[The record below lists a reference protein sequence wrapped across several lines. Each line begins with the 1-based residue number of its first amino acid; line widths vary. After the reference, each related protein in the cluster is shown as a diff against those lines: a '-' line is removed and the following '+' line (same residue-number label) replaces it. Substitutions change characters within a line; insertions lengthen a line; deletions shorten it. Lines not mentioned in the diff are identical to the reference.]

1 MTINTALALGLIM
14 SLIIN
19 VFGLW
24 YIRALLG
31 RLRWISQNINDL
43 VQIIEIYKS
52 NLDGVQQLEQFY
64 GDQEIKNLV
73 LHTASLLDILEDY
86 KEVVLITEPIEYND
100 EESETQQKEEQNA
113 ETQVQEKHVLYA
125 GTRERNN

>member
-1 MTINTALALGLIM
+1 MTINIALTLGLIM

-24 YIRALLG
+24 YVRALLG
-31 RLRWISQNINDL
+31 RLSWISQNINDL
-43 VQIIEIYKS
+43 VQIIGVYRS
-52 NLDGVQQLEQFY
+52 NLEGVHKMEQFY

-73 LHTASLLDILEDY
+73 LHTASLLDVLEDY
-86 KEVVLITEPIEYND
+86 QDVVLITEPIEYI
-100 EESETQQKEEQNA
+100 EESETQQKEQQNA
-113 ETQVQEKHVLYA
+113 EEEVQEKHVLYA

>member
-1 MTINTALALGLIM
+1 MTINIALALGLIM

-31 RLRWISQNINDL
+31 RLSWISQNINDL
-43 VQIIEIYKS
+43 VQIIGVYKS
-52 NLDGVQQLEQFY
+52 NLEDVHKMEQFY

-73 LHTASLLDILEDY
+73 LHTASLLDVLEDY
-86 KEVVLITEPIEYND
+86 QDVVLITEPIEYI
-100 EESETQQKEEQNA
+100 EESETQQKEQQNA
-113 ETQVQEKHVLYA
+113 EEEVQEKHVLYA

>member
-1 MTINTALALGLIM
+1 MTINIALALGLIM

-24 YIRALLG
+24 YVRALLG
-31 RLRWISQNINDL
+31 RLRWISENINDL
-43 VQIIEIYKS
+43 VQIIEVYKQ
-52 NLDGVQQLEQFY
+52 NLDGVQSLEQFY

-73 LHTASLLDILEDY
+73 LHTASLLDVLEDY
-86 KEVVLITEPIEYND
+86 QDVVLITEPIEYND
-100 EESETQQKEEQNA
+100 ESESQQTQEQENA
-113 ETQVQEKHVLYA
+113 EEEIQEKHVLYA

>member
-100 EESETQQKEEQNA
+100 EESETQQKEQQNA